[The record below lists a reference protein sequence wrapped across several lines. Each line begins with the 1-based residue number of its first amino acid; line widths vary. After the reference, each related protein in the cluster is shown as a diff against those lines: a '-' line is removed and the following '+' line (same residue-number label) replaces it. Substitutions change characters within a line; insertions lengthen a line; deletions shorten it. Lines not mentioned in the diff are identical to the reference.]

1 MHTLRLVLP
10 LICALF
16 TNACRNADPAGQASP
31 APAPAPQGA
40 PNVVVFVTDDQGIG
54 DFSGSGHPLIRTPF
68 LDRLAA
74 GSPEVER
81 FYVSPVCS
89 PTRASLMT
97 GRWNY
102 RTGVVDTWIG
112 RSMMRPEERTLG
124 EVWSDAGYATGIFGK
139 WHLGDCAPMRPQD
152 QGFQEVLV
160 HRGGG
165 LAQPSEPPANDH
177 RYTNPILFHNGEALE
192 TQGYCTDVYVD
203 YALEFIDASAEAGR
217 PFLACVTTNAPHGP
231 FDDVPLEAYNQVK
244 KRWASA
250 GEEPFVGNMERELM
264 IAAMVENIDRNVGRL
279 LQRLEERGQLENT
292 IFVFFNDNG
301 PVGGRPAGEL
311 RGHKASVYEGG
322 IRSPLWVHWPGE
334 LSPGTR
340 VAEPMA
346 HVDLMPTLAALCG
359 IDAPSGVDG
368 HDFSEALL
376 GESDGDLERWI
387 VLQSH
392 RGNCPAF
399 EHHFAVVG
407 DRWKLVRA
415 SGFGR
420 NAPPE
425 NAPFELFDLR
435 ADPGEQRDVSG
446 EHPEVA
452 AELREVYGRWYA
464 DVTAE
469 LDAEGRPPRIAVGTA
484 AEPETHLTLQD
495 CYYAE
500 GEGWRANSE
509 GRWLLNVAE
518 GARLKCELVFR
529 EPTRVDRIT
538 VYSHAEYQV
547 QAIGGYGTRIPL
559 APVSLPAGEI
569 DFGIDLSFEG
579 EEVPLFQVVLR
590 PR

>member
-1 MHTLRLVLP
+1 MHTLRLALP
-10 LICALF
+10 LICALS
-16 TNACRNADPAGQASP
+16 TGACRNADSAGGTAPVAKP
-31 APAPAPQGA
+31 APPGG

-74 GSPEVER
+74 GSPRVER

-124 EVWSDAGYATGIFGK
+124 EVWSEVGYVTGIFGK

-152 QGFQEVLV
+152 QGFGEVLV

-165 LAQPSEPPANDH
+165 LAQPSEPPANDY
-177 RYTNPILFHNGEALE
+177 RYTNPILFHNGAAVDTE
-192 TQGYCTDVYVD
+192 GYCTDVYVD
-203 YALEFIDASAEAGR
+203 YALEFIDAAVEQER

-231 FDDVPLEAYNQVK
+231 FQDVPLEAYNQVK
-244 KRWASA
+244 KRWAAA
-250 GEEPFVGNMERELM
+250 GEADFVGNMERELK
-264 IAAMVENIDRNVGRL
+264 IAAMIENIDRNVGRM
-279 LQRLEERGQLENT
+279 LQHLEECGQLENT

-301 PVGGRPAGEL
+301 PVGGRPAGDL

-322 IRSPLWVHWPGE
+322 IRSPLWVCWPGE
-334 LSPGTR
+334 LESTTR
-340 VAEPMA
+340 VSEPMA
-346 HVDLMPTLAALCG
+346 HVDLLPTLAALCG
-359 IDAPSGVDG
+359 IDAPPNVDG
-368 HDFSEALL
+368 SDFSGALR
-376 GESDGDLERWI
+376 GERSGALERWL

-392 RGNCPAF
+392 RGNRPAF

-420 NAPPE
+420 NAAPE
-425 NAPFELFDLR
+425 DAPFELYDLV
-435 ADPGEQRDVSG
+435 ADPGETDDVAA
-446 EHPEVA
+446 EHPEIA
-452 AELREVYGRWYA
+452 AELRGVYGRWYA
-464 DVTAE
+464 DVTGE
-469 LDAEGRPPRIAVGTA
+469 LDAAGRPPRILVGSD

-495 CYYAE
+495 CYYDQ

-509 GRWLLNVAE
+509 GRWLLQVPA
-518 GARLKCELVFR
+518 ATKFDVELLFR
-529 EPTRVDRIT
+529 EPVELDSVRLWLGEDSEERVDSR
-538 VYSHAEYQV
+538 SGE
-547 QAIGGYGTRIPL
+547 RIPIGELEL
-559 APVSLPAGEI
+559 AAGAV
-569 DFGIDLSFEG
+569 DLGLDLSNAG

-590 PR
+590 RR

>member
-1 MHTLRLVLP
+1 MPTLRLALP
-10 LICALF
+10 LLAALPAF
-16 TNACRNADPAGQASP
+16 TCRNVDSAGATPPPADGP
-31 APAPAPQGA
+31 
-40 PNVVVFVTDDQGIG
+40 PNVVIFVTDDQGLG
-54 DFSGSGHPLIRTPF
+54 DFSAAGHPLIRTPF
-68 LDRLAA
+68 LDGLA
-74 GSPEVER
+74 GSSPRVER

-124 EVWSDAGYATGIFGK
+124 EVWSEAGYATGIFGK

-152 QGFQEVLV
+152 QGFGEVLV

-165 LAQPSEPPANDH
+165 LAQPSEPPANDN
-177 RYTNPILFHNGEALE
+177 RYTNPILFHNGAAVE
-192 TQGYCTDVYVD
+192 TEGYCTDVYVD
-203 YALEFIDASAEAGR
+203 YALEFIDAAVEQQR
-217 PFLACVTTNAPHGP
+217 PFFACVTTNAPHGP
-231 FDDVPLEAYNQVK
+231 FQDVPLQAYNQVK
-244 KRWASA
+244 KRWATA
-250 GEEPFVGNMERELM
+250 GEADFVGNMERELQ
-264 IAAMVENIDRNVGRL
+264 IAAMIENIDRNVGRM

-301 PVGGRPAGEL
+301 PVGGRPAGDL

-322 IRSPLWVHWPGE
+322 IRSPLWVSWPGE
-334 LSPGTR
+334 LQSRTR
-340 VAEPMA
+340 VSEPMA
-346 HVDLMPTLAALCG
+346 HVDLLPTLAALCG
-359 IDAPSGVDG
+359 IDAPSNVDG
-368 HDFSEALL
+368 SDFSGALR
-376 GESDGDLERWI
+376 GERSGALERWL

-392 RGNCPAF
+392 RGNRPAF

-420 NAPPE
+420 NAAPE
-425 NAPFELFDLR
+425 DAPFELYDLV
-435 ADPGEQRDVSG
+435 ADPGESDDVAA
-446 EHPEVA
+446 EHPEIA

-469 LDAEGRPPRIAVGTA
+469 LDAAGRPPRILVGSD

-495 CYYAE
+495 CYYAQ

-509 GRWLLNVAE
+509 GRWLIDVAE
-518 GARLKCELVFR
+518 AARMEAELIFR
-529 EPTRVDRIT
+529 EPTRVDRVT
-538 VYSHAEYQV
+538 VHYHGQYGV
-547 QAIGGYGTRIPL
+547 RAIDGYGERIALGPL
-559 APVSLPAGEI
+559 HLSAGET
-569 DFGIDLSFEG
+569 DLGFDLSFEG
-579 EEVPLFQVVLR
+579 EEVPLYQVVLR